1 MKKNLNIFAMIVAFA
16 ALQACGSKSEQNN
29 NDYSAVEDSVTL
41 DATEVKEEVILTAD
55 ERRVKLEKETA
66 MREEE
71 RRIALEELAKTTPTF
86 TDAKGNIVYNKA
98 EVEPSFEGGKKAM
111 MNYLQDNIKFPK
123 EAQDNGIEGTVFVD
137 FIVSADG
144 SIREVGVTDAPGE
157 IIDPSFSAEAIRVV
171 SAMPKWI
178 PGRQRGKAV
187 EVKYSLP
194 ITFRMM

>member
-111 MNYLQDNIKFPK
+111 MNYLQDTSSFPRK
-123 EAQDNGIEGTVFVD
+123 HRIMEL
-137 FIVSADG
+137 
-144 SIREVGVTDAPGE
+144 
-157 IIDPSFSAEAIRVV
+157 RVL
-171 SAMPKWI
+171 
-178 PGRQRGKAV
+178 
-187 EVKYSLP
+187 YSL
-194 ITFRMM
+194 TSSFLLMEVYVKWVLRMPPEK